1 MTRTSFVLPDTLYH
15 RLTIAAKQDGMTVSA
30 LMRKLLDKAL
40 TRQEEKRINH
50 MYTVLKELDG
60 IGGDTITDAST
71 TIDEVLYGEKG
82 AWRGSGK

>member
-1 MTRTSFVLPDTLYH
+1 MLYH
-15 RLTIAAKQDGMTVSA
+15 RLMIVAKQDGMSVSA

-40 TRQEEKRINH
+40 TRQEEKRIKH

-60 IGGDTITDAST
+60 AGGDKITDAST

-82 AWRGSGK
+82 AWRGSGE